1 VSVPS
6 TSSGIACF
14 FGIAAYI
21 ASKLHN
27 QIENYRSK
35 LSEQTAEQPS
45 VTYEIKKGTIPMD
58 KFFLIGGVSILVIVL
73 ILAYVAYKQA
83 IRIKPDDARAHSNL
97 GVAYLI
103 IGDRGSALN
112 EYKILKDMDSDLAN
126 GLFNLIYK

>member
-1 VSVPS
+1 
-6 TSSGIACF
+6 
-14 FGIAAYI
+14 
-21 ASKLHN
+21 
-27 QIENYRSK
+27 
-35 LSEQTAEQPS
+35 
-45 VTYEIKKGTIPMD
+45 MD